1 MADAPRPVNLAIIV
15 CDSIIDDRKTGKK
28 TLVGVFNRIA
38 AGSFPCVHHSLS
50 VFVSLTD
57 GRGEYE
63 AELRCV
69 NSATEQPI
77 VEAKGKVGFR
87 NPNDVV
93 EIGFELRGLKFPE
106 PGLYQFEFLCNGEPI
121 GQRPFI
127 VEEIK

>member
-1 MADAPRPVNLAIIV
+1 MAGAPGPLNLAIIV

-50 VFVSLTD
+50 VFVSLTN

-69 NSATEQPI
+69 KSATEEPI
-77 VEAKGKVGFR
+77 MEGKGKVGFKDPR
-87 NPNDVV
+87 DVV

-106 PGLYQFEFLCNGEPI
+106 PGLYHLEFLCDGVPI
-121 GQRPFI
+121 GQRPFT